1 MIEVERLKRS
11 MLVRARL
18 LQWRLRA
25 RRRPPA
31 RWFCGGAGNSTGRD
45 QVAATMSSSRIPSS
59 NANHAAFIDNDYTV
73 PPKLNMSCHHRRIM
87 MPSFIPPQDPA
98 SHLSDVAV
106 ACPELLEQIFHFVR
120 SRELRAVTLAARPFK
135 YQLDCQEVWRSLYF
149 RRFTAAFGKFKNW
162 KICYIMRDER
172 CDRIRMWRNFFEASR
187 GKAAMPV
194 Q

>member
-73 PPKLNMSCHHRRIM
+73 PPKLNMYVIGVMLAYFC
-87 MPSFIPPQDPA
+87 
-98 SHLSDVAV
+98 
-106 ACPELLEQIFHFVR
+106 IFY
-120 SRELRAVTLAARPFK
+120 A
-135 YQLDCQEVWRSLYF
+135 QETTCS
-149 RRFTAAFGKFKNW
+149 
-162 KICYIMRDER
+162 
-172 CDRIRMWRNFFEASR
+172 
-187 GKAAMPV
+187 
-194 Q
+194 